1 MGNRIDLID
10 KLADTHSLAKKEW
23 VCLIQ
28 EHTPQEAEYLLA
40 RAREVRHLYYGRDIY
55 IRGLIEFTNYCKN
68 DCFYCGIRRSNQ
80 NARRY
85 RLTKDDILSCCR
97 VGYDLGFRT
106 FVLQGGEDGYYTDD
120 VLADIIGTIRDIY
133 PDCAI
138 TLSIG
143 ERSFASYQRLFDA

>member
-1 MGNRIDLID
+1 MCI
-10 KLADTHSLAKKEW
+10 
-23 VCLIQ
+23 
-28 EHTPQEAEYLLA
+28 
-40 RAREVRHLYYGRDIY
+40 RDS
-55 IRGLIEFTNYCKN
+55 
-68 DCFYCGIRRSNQ
+68 RRSNQ

-138 TLSIG
+138 TVSIG
-143 ERSFASYQRLFDA
+143 ERSFAS